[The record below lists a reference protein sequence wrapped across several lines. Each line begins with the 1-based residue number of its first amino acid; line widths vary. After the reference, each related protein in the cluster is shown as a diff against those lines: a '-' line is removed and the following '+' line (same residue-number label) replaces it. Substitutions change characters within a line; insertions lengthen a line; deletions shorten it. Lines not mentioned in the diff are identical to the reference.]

1 MPGGDERDGGVF
13 RDRSGWRIGFAL
25 AWCVLLASTIAA
37 SLLLGGASTARGVFL
52 VGVAVGEFVLALISS
67 VLLEHTVFPPPR
79 QERSVAPPRDAVR
92 DREERL
98 AQVER
103 LRRALEETRGNLES
117 NVQYLQT
124 MAEVFTVI
132 TGTLDPEELYRT

>member
-1 MPGGDERDGGVF
+1 MPGGNERDGGVF

-67 VLLEHTVFPPPR
+67 VLLEHTVFPPRDGRGEARAEDGGGPPPAAKAPRAPLPEAFPPR
-79 QERSVAPPRDAVR
+79 QERSVA
-92 DREERL
+92 
-98 AQVER
+98 
-103 LRRALEETRGNLES
+103 T
-117 NVQYLQT
+117 
-124 MAEVFTVI
+124 
-132 TGTLDPEELYRT
+132 